1 MHILFLFYIAD
12 CVAAVNRHTKA
23 FNRCKLFANCAGL
36 STDSNSS
43 LLKMFAKQGMDC
55 SDLSRKCITYKMVE
69 NVLVNQRFQNL
80 TTVVTKSLKA
90 FKTVVPVS
98 YCQVDAVLKAVRH
111 KMQVS
116 HVSNIESVKM
126 SFESNEELGF
136 GKWLTLNVMQ
146 QSTWSQIKHDADS
159 KQTLKQSDRSADINN
174 KQDAN
179 SNVLAYVTEEIYCKI
194 AAVVDEFTEDKF
206 NGKVLANITSKFLSD
221 IMIAELILMLMY
233 RQARTQQQTH
243 HCQRLRRVIA
253 QSNAVLLRLS
263 DRRADQVER
272 ADVVL

>member
-1 MHILFLFYIAD
+1 
-12 CVAAVNRHTKA
+12 
-23 FNRCKLFANCAGL
+23 
-36 STDSNSS
+36 
-43 LLKMFAKQGMDC
+43 
-55 SDLSRKCITYKMVE
+55 MVE

-80 TTVVTKSLKA
+80 TTVITKSLKA
-90 FKTVVPVS
+90 FKTVAPVS
-98 YCQVDAVLKAVRH
+98 YGQIDAVLKAVRH

-136 GKWLTLNVMQ
+136 GKWLALNVMQ

-159 KQTLKQSDRSADINN
+159 KQTLKQSDDRSADINN

-206 NGKVLANITSKFLSD
+206 NGKVLALITSKFHVD
-221 IMIAELILMLMY
+221 ILLVSLILMLMY
-233 RQARTQQQTH
+233 RQARTQRQSH
-243 HCQRLRRVIA
+243 HCQRLRRVTA

-263 DRRADQVER
+263 DCRAN
-272 ADVVL
+272 